1 MSSGRKRGFT
11 VVEALAATVLTGI
24 GVVAAV
30 QGLASLTLSQAI
42 VVERERMNRLAI
54 MKLEELISTGQVTN
68 VGGTFEEMGD
78 SRYYWESS
86 VGTTGVENLSQL
98 IVTVRLAEN
107 DSRTLEVTTSALAY
121 EEPLTTEVG
130 AP

>member
-1 MSSGRKRGFT
+1 MSNARRRGFT

-24 GVVAAV
+24 GVAAAV
-30 QGLASLTLSQAI
+30 QGLASLTQAQAI

-54 MKLEELISTGQVTN
+54 MKLDELVSTGQITN

-98 IVTVRLAEN
+98 IVTVRLADNEV
-107 DSRTLEVTTSALAY
+107 RTLEVTASALAF
-121 EEPLTTEVG
+121 EEPLTTEVS
-130 AP
+130 P